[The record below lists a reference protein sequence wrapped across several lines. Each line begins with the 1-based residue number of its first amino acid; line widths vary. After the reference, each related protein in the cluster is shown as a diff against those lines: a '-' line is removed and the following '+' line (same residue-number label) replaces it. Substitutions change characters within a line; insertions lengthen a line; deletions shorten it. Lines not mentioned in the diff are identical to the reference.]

1 MTAIILGQ
9 PTAFVVDTSS
19 EVSCISRSLAES
31 LDRRGDCISVPVN
44 ADLGQGAVTC
54 LVDLVV
60 VERLPADLVLGANW
74 SAYYR
79 EYLIAKGLLS
89 QRSGHMEIEHMALP
103 NNNSDNIMNKN
114 DITKF
119 QSSVNH
125 VNLELVKRILLNP
138 CSPLYTSVSDCEQL
152 ANSHGI
158 IVNSATSQSS
168 RLVLIHHIV
177 NGLCACC
184 RLLCCSGYY
193 WC

>member
-19 EVSCISRSLAES
+19 EVSCISRSLVES
-31 LDRRGDCISVPVN
+31 VDRHGDCISVPIN

-54 LVDLVV
+54 LVDLVI

-119 QSSVNH
+119 QSS
-125 VNLELVKRILLNP
+125 RILLNP
-138 CSPLYTSVSDCEQL
+138 CSPLYTSVSDCKQL

-168 RLVLIHHIV
+168 QLVLIHHIF
-177 NGLCACC
+177 CC
-184 RLLCCSGYY
+184 WLLHCSGYY